1 MIRHTNR
8 DLWLW
13 GLAVAAV
20 IFNSAVASRNLD
32 RMVATEKTLQE
43 TRAAQID
50 WIALLALAND
60 AETGH
65 RGYIITGKASYLE
78 PLEIARLKVQ
88 PHIDQMRARFV
99 DNPEQNRR
107 LDQVEV
113 LVQEKFKE
121 MQRTIAIRRD
131 QDRDI
136 AAAAMSNDL
145 GKVVM
150 DQIRQLIAAALIQE
164 EQVLNKRDLEASE
177 RLHLARYT
185 NTAAA
190 GLAIGIV
197 LAAAATVRTELNRRR
212 RTNEALTVTQT
223 QLQASFETIGES
235 VERYR
240 ILSESLEQMVKQ
252 KTAALLEQSQQLQT
266 SNEELEKF
274 AYIASHDLQ
283 EPLRK
288 IQSFGDR
295 LLKKQRDSLDA
306 EGQDAVD
313 RMLSAASR
321 MRRLI
326 EDLLAFSR
334 VSTTGKPFEP
344 VNLNETLEEIRSVFE
359 LRLQQT
365 GCVLTVDP
373 LPTLAGDESQL
384 SQLFQNLVGNALKFA
399 KPDVPSEILVT
410 AIPFEKLGIKSTGWR
425 IEVRDNGIGFEDQY
439 ADRIFELFQRLHGRN
454 QYEGTGLGLA
464 ICKKIVERH
473 GATIAAR
480 GELGRGAT
488 FVLDWPVSSPG
499 T

>member
-20 IFNSAVASRNLD
+20 IFDSAVASRNLD
-32 RMVATEKTLQE
+32 RMVAIEKTLQE

-88 PHIDQMRARFV
+88 PHIDQMRVRFV

-197 LAAAATVRTELNRRR
+197 LAAAAMVRTELNRRR
-212 RTNEALTVTQT
+212 RANEALTVTQT

-252 KTAALLEQSQQLQT
+252 KTAALLEQSQQLKT

-295 LLKKQRDSLDA
+295 LLKKQRDSLDV

-313 RMLSAASR
+313 RMLSAAGR

-359 LRLQQT
+359 LRFQQT
-365 GCVLTVDP
+365 GCALTVDP

-410 AIPFEKLGIKSTGWR
+410 AIPFEKLGFKSTGWR